1 MFSFFKKFLSPG
13 SPPAETGALDPTKD
27 LRDRP
32 QAPAQT
38 PAVAPPVAPRQSWLT
53 RLKAGLRK
61 TGASLT
67 SVFAGTRIDETLY
80 EELESA
86 LLMADAGV
94 AATEHLLGELKQRV
108 KRSGVSEPAA
118 LKELLAAWAATELDR
133 RDP

>member
-13 SPPAETGALDPTKD
+13 SPPAETGALDPT
-27 LRDRP
+27 
-32 QAPAQT
+32 
-38 PAVAPPVAPRQSWLT
+38 
-53 RLKAGLRK
+53 GLRK

-108 KRSGVSEPAA
+108 KRSGVSEPSA
-118 LKELLAAWAATELDR
+118 LKDLLADALADLLKPLEQPLVIGQHQPTVIMVAGVNR
-133 RDP
+133 QADPPSG